1 MNETTTIIRVINTL
15 NQISISGAD
24 NLDKLL
30 GCILALR
37 KMVETP
43 ANAQADECQPDNAK
57 PVGVTI
63 EPQDE

>member
-15 NQISISGAD
+15 NQISVSGAD

-37 KMVETP
+37 RMVEKP
-43 ANAQADECQPDNAK
+43 ANAQADECQPDNAQ

>member
-15 NQISISGAD
+15 NQISVSGAD

-43 ANAQADECQPDNAK
+43 ANAHADERQPDNAQ
-57 PVGVTI
+57 PAGVTI